1 MKLVKLLFKEKTFFK
16 NILITLV
23 ASAFIHFLS
32 YLFNIYLARNLA
44 EQDFGFYNAAIGIIY
59 LVQIPTVA
67 IQTAITKKV
76 AQKRGFNLN
85 KFKLESL
92 LQLGAVGIALTLLFI
107 LFGKNIADI
116 ANIPI
121 QYILPLSIALFG
133 AVVSPLLKGF
143 LLGLEKI
150 PHLNLLM
157 LIETVMK
164 FLMAYYSISKGMD
177 ITIPILANVL
187 PSLLT
192 LAVVFP
198 LVKTG
203 SSKVPVKRIS
213 IEYKTVVILFLS
225 FLFLNFS
232 FTLDLILVNPQVRA
246 SYGALSLIGKIVY
259 FASITIAGVMIS
271 KLANQKPKQRKKTLV
286 ISLIFTALT
295 GLAISAVFLLFTNQI
310 VDIVFKG
317 MYMEIVPYVV
327 MYCIAMTVYAMT
339 YMVINSLL
347 INESYSHII
356 FLILLTVLQVALYS
370 INNSSLNDAVVNQM
384 TIYGMMFVFVITTL
398 IFYIFKKD
406 EKDKELVKE

>member
-384 TIYGMMFVFVITTL
+384 IIYGMMFVFVITTL